1 MVSPPL
7 LPLADLH
14 KPADLLPRTA
24 RGTLDADAALRLFG
38 LKDVAVLWQQK
49 YPSGS
54 AGAALKRV
62 VGAIGRKPA
71 RRAIR
76 LRLGLEDLSPG
87 ANPDTERPPAPLRPP
102 KPETNLPQPATKVSA
117 AQDSSALPLP
127 RDASRRIDIAASLEL
142 LGLPDPKTLWV
153 SGNALRPRSASYVA
167 ESVIEPR
174 SMSSNPLGNVCHH
187 CFGDVPW
194 LPILIRRAFAF
205 PGDEQVIELGI
216 QLECDLGLSAER
228 FLPVAEIHRGG
239 LVIPPALQDEQ
250 WLL

>member
-1 MVSPPL
+1 MVPTTL

-76 LRLGLEDLSPG
+76 VRLGLEGLSPG

-127 RDASRRIDIAASLEL
+127 RDASGRIDIAASLEL
-142 LGLPDPKTLWV
+142 LGLPDPKTLWNGKV
-153 SGNALRPRSASYVA
+153 QPGSPAHELKKEIARVLVRGETVTGITRQD
-167 ESVIEPR
+167 I
-174 SMSSNPLGNVCHH
+174 G
-187 CFGDVPW
+187 
-194 LPILIRRAFAF
+194 LP
-205 PGDEQVIELGI
+205 D
-216 QLECDLGLSAER
+216 
-228 FLPVAEIHRGG
+228 
-239 LVIPPALQDEQ
+239 
-250 WLL
+250 

>member
-1 MVSPPL
+1 MVSPTL

-71 RRAIR
+71 RRANR
-76 LRLGLEDLSPG
+76 VRLGLEGLSPG
-87 ANPDTERPPAPLRPP
+87 ANPDTEHPPARLRPP

-127 RDASRRIDIAASLEL
+127 RDASGRIDIAASLEL
-142 LGLPDPKTLWV
+142 LGLPDPKTLWNGKV
-153 SGNALRPRSASYVA
+153 QIGSPAHELKKEIARVLARGETVTGITRQD
-167 ESVIEPR
+167 I
-174 SMSSNPLGNVCHH
+174 G
-187 CFGDVPW
+187 
-194 LPILIRRAFAF
+194 LP
-205 PGDEQVIELGI
+205 D
-216 QLECDLGLSAER
+216 
-228 FLPVAEIHRGG
+228 
-239 LVIPPALQDEQ
+239 
-250 WLL
+250 

>member
-1 MVSPPL
+1 MKIKILGLTLFEIQRDLPAMFSAPPTVPPAKPVKSRRPTLMVSPTL

-71 RRAIR
+71 RPANRV
-76 LRLGLEDLSPG
+76 RLGLEGLSPG
-87 ANPDTERPPAPLRPP
+87 ANPDTEQPPAPLRPP
-102 KPETNLPQPATKVSA
+102 KPETNLPQPAATVSA

-127 RDASRRIDIAASLEL
+127 RDASGRIDIAASLEL
-142 LGLPDPKTLWV
+142 LGLPDPKTLWNGKV
-153 SGNALRPRSASYVA
+153 QPGSPAHELKKEIARVLARGETVTGITRQD
-167 ESVIEPR
+167 I
-174 SMSSNPLGNVCHH
+174 G
-187 CFGDVPW
+187 
-194 LPILIRRAFAF
+194 LP
-205 PGDEQVIELGI
+205 D
-216 QLECDLGLSAER
+216 
-228 FLPVAEIHRGG
+228 
-239 LVIPPALQDEQ
+239 
-250 WLL
+250 

>member
-1 MVSPPL
+1 MVTPTL

-71 RRAIR
+71 RRANR
-76 LRLGLEDLSPG
+76 VRLGLEGLSPG
-87 ANPDTERPPAPLRPP
+87 ANPDTERLPAPLRPP
-102 KPETNLPQPATKVSA
+102 KPETILTQPVIKGSS

-127 RDASRRIDIAASLEL
+127 RDAGGRIDIAASLEL
-142 LGLPDPKTLWV
+142 LGLPDPKALWNGKV
-153 SGNALRPRSASYVA
+153 QPGSPAHELKKEIARVLARGETVTGITRQD
-167 ESVIEPR
+167 I
-174 SMSSNPLGNVCHH
+174 G
-187 CFGDVPW
+187 
-194 LPILIRRAFAF
+194 LP
-205 PGDEQVIELGI
+205 D
-216 QLECDLGLSAER
+216 
-228 FLPVAEIHRGG
+228 
-239 LVIPPALQDEQ
+239 
-250 WLL
+250 

>member
-1 MVSPPL
+1 MVPTTL

-76 LRLGLEDLSPG
+76 VRLGLEGLSPG
-87 ANPDTERPPAPLRPP
+87 ANPDTERPPALLRPP
-102 KPETNLPQPATKVSA
+102 KPETNLLQPATKVSA
-117 AQDSSALPLP
+117 AQDSSVLPLP
-127 RDASRRIDIAASLEL
+127 RDASGRIDIAASLEV
-142 LGLPDPKTLWV
+142 LGLPDPKTLWNGKV
-153 SGNALRPRSASYVA
+153 QPGSPAHELKKEIARVLARGETVTGITRQD
-167 ESVIEPR
+167 I
-174 SMSSNPLGNVCHH
+174 G
-187 CFGDVPW
+187 
-194 LPILIRRAFAF
+194 LP
-205 PGDEQVIELGI
+205 D
-216 QLECDLGLSAER
+216 
-228 FLPVAEIHRGG
+228 
-239 LVIPPALQDEQ
+239 
-250 WLL
+250 

>member
-1 MVSPPL
+1 MKIKILGLALFEIQRDLPTTFSGRPKAPPAKPVKSRRPTVMVPTTL

-76 LRLGLEDLSPG
+76 VRLGLEGLSPG
-87 ANPDTERPPAPLRPP
+87 ASPDTERPPAPLRPP

-127 RDASRRIDIAASLEL
+127 RDASGRIDIAASLEL
-142 LGLPDPKTLWV
+142 LGLPDPKTLWNGKV
-153 SGNALRPRSASYVA
+153 QPGSPAHELKKEIARVLARGETVTGITRQD
-167 ESVIEPR
+167 I
-174 SMSSNPLGNVCHH
+174 G
-187 CFGDVPW
+187 
-194 LPILIRRAFAF
+194 LP
-205 PGDEQVIELGI
+205 D
-216 QLECDLGLSAER
+216 
-228 FLPVAEIHRGG
+228 
-239 LVIPPALQDEQ
+239 
-250 WLL
+250 